1 MLVSNLGQ
9 ASGGLGTIGS
19 FDKAQAFTTG
29 ANSGGYTLTSVDLKI
44 GAISGSSS
52 EHVYTVSIW
61 SSNSSGRPNSLE
73 GTLTKPASLTADS
86 NNTFTASGSG
96 IDLSASTTY
105 LVVVDGTSGSVDIKN
120 VNNAASANAEDATS
134 ATGWSIADD
143 SLYRGAGST
152 GGWTSFNE
160 SMYIQVNG
168 AAKTGTDTTAPAFAS
183 AAANG
188 AALVITFDEDLAA
201 AASLA
206 NSAFTVKK
214 TASGGSE
221 ATVALS
227 TTVAPVISGT
237 TVTLTLGT
245 ALVSTD
251 GSVKVT
257 YTKPTTG
264 SANKLVDA
272 ASNETA
278 TFTDQTVT
286 NNTPAASCTAPSFG
300 TRRNIWDR
308 QPDGGEQNRFGWVR
322 GVDRSA

>member
-1 MLVSNLGQ
+1 MT
-9 ASGGLGTIGS
+9 GLS
-19 FDKAQAFTTG
+19 F
-29 ANSGGYTLTSVDLKI
+29 
-44 GAISGSSS
+44 
-52 EHVYTVSIW
+52 
-61 SSNSSGRPNSLE
+61 
-73 GTLTKPASLTADS
+73 
-86 NNTFTASGSG
+86 
-96 IDLSASTTY
+96 
-105 LVVVDGTSGSVDIKN
+105 
-120 VNNAASANAEDATS
+120 
-134 ATGWSIADD
+134 
-143 SLYRGAGST
+143 ST
-152 GGWTSFNE
+152 GSNRRHGRQQ
-160 SMYIQVNG
+160 YRVNG
-168 AAKTGTDTTAPAFAS
+168 TTTADTTAPAFAS

-237 TVTLTLGT
+237 TVTLTLDT

-272 ASNETA
+272 
-278 TFTDQTVT
+278 V
-286 NNTPAASCTAPSFG
+286 PA
-300 TRRNIWDR
+300 TRRR
-308 QPDGGEQNRFGWVR
+308 PSPTRP
-322 GVDRSA
+322 